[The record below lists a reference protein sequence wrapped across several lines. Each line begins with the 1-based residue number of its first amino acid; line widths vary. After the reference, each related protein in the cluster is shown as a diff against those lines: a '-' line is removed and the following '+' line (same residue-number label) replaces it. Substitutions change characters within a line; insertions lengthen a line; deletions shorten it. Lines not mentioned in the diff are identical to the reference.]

1 MGKPLDQLAT
11 NVDVVSQLYRLS
23 EGDPLLVRLYVEAL
37 LLYGERAA
45 MMTPEQLEAIEPGLS
60 GFFEG
65 WWEEREAQ
73 WEQQDRDPLG
83 ERDDVLTGVGHH
95 FGHLFNQSTRAV
107 LRLLTDKCPCVRT
120 APDTAS
126 IYDGIGLNVTGKP
139 DLSSG
144 GPGRLLIIQ
153 NPYDV

>member
-37 LLYGERAA
+37 IFYRERAA

-65 WWEEREAQ
+65 WWEEQEAQ
-73 WEQQDRDPLG
+73 WEQQDRDPLNPWRG
-83 ERDDVLTGVGHH
+83 CSTHGAGYFFMSSLT
-95 FGHLFNQSTRAV
+95 
-107 LRLLTDKCPCVRT
+107 
-120 APDTAS
+120 
-126 IYDGIGLNVTGKP
+126 
-139 DLSSG
+139 
-144 GPGRLLIIQ
+144 
-153 NPYDV
+153 